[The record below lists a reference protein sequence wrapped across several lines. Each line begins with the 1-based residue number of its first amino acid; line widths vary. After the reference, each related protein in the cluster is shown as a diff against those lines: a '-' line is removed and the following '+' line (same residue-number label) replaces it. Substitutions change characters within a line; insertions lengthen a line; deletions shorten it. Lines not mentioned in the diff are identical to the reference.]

1 MNKKIALLLVSTIL
15 IFASCKTTEQKKTPQ
30 EMLREGL
37 IESAK
42 GEFTF
47 SSDIHA
53 VDNEGNTVLHVAAE
67 IDNAELIDYF
77 IARGADPDVKNSN
90 GDTALLVAI
99 KKDSFNVVKKLATIK
114 GGIFAKDS
122 EGIPAIEV
130 ALNKNERYYD
140 FLITKETGN
149 ILNSFGQNLV
159 HYFVESK
166 NLKGIELCIEKE
178 LPISIKD
185 SNNKTPLDLAFSD
198 INDIICVEIAAK
210 LIEGN
215 AEEVIT
221 DFSYF
226 QEAIRNRN
234 VNIRFEDGQTPLHLS
249 AIFGHNAIAE
259 YLLGNGADTS
269 VQDSAGSTPLHE
281 AIRYGNID
289 VTKLLLASNANVNAE
304 DTLGKTPIMLTMPK
318 DKIKDSYETLIKYKA
333 DLHQKDK
340 FGDTVLHTA
349 TMLQV
354 EDEILLMLTEN
365 GADINA
371 RNKEG
376 VTPLL
381 IAIQSGDV
389 EMTRLLTSCGANI
402 HTKDTHGNSPLSI
415 ALSSDTEIF
424 EATVNQQ
431 NCNTQ
436 DSNGNT
442 PLHIALINDAPLL
455 KVQHIISLTDDVN
468 LRNSEGNSPLF
479 ITVLKNRKQVG
490 TTLLQKNADIFSTN
504 TNNNS
509 PLSLALKY
517 GGSVQDWLITSKTI
531 HSTDGS
537 GNTVLHYAAEWG
549 YIDSIISLN
558 SKGADINARN
568 ANGESCLFNAAKTD
582 NPEVIQTVINQG
594 AGIFERDNLGNTPLH
609 TAVRWDA
616 KNAAE
621 KLLELG
627 ININSQNSA
636 GKSPLAEAVIAGKEK
651 VAEFLLENGADVN
664 SSDTTG
670 VTILMD
676 TIRGQNPNL
685 VELLL
690 AYDAN
695 PNLQDIYGQ
704 NAYHYAAYIANI
716 DIINLISWAGG
727 NPLSRDKQGKTPF
740 SIVIN
745 KNIDIAKAVLG
756 NSWNITDSDG
766 NSPIHIIVKNNASD
780 VLLKTL
786 INEGY
791 PIDTRNADGYTPL
804 NYAIQA
810 NDIDTALILLENG
823 ANPFHTIDKKGTNG
837 ITLALDNKNRTM
849 ITNIVKY
856 SNETS
861 DIKGNTILHYAARIP
876 DEKIF
881 ADLLSFGLD
890 TDLKNISGDTAFDI
904 AKRWKNT
911 KIMDLIKQNNQNKKN
926 NE

>member
-1 MNKKIALLLVSTIL
+1 MNKKIAFLLLLSICIFSGCKSTPH
-15 IFASCKTTEQKKTPQ
+15 K
-30 EMLREGL
+30 MVR
-37 IESAK
+37 K
-42 GEFTF
+42 GKYEAARNEFTYA
-47 SSDIHA
+47 SDINA
-53 VDNEGNTVLHVAAE
+53 VDAEGNTVLHIAAE
-67 IDNAELIDYF
+67 IDHADLADYF
-77 IARGADPDVKNSN
+77 VYKGADPEIKNN
-90 GDTALLVAI
+90 AGDTPLLVAI
-99 KKDSFNVVKKLATIK
+99 KENNVSTVKLLSNNCGGLFTKDAT
-114 GGIFAKDS
+114 GT
-122 EGIPAIEV
+122 PAIQV
-130 ALNKNERYYD
+130 ALNKDEKYYEHLINKKTGV
-140 FLITKETGN
+140 FLNDI
-149 ILNSFGQNLV
+149 GQNLV
-159 HYFVESK
+159 HYFVLTK
-166 NLKGIELCIEKE
+166 DLKGIETCIEKG
-178 LPISIKD
+178 LDISLKD
-185 SNNKTPLDLAFSD
+185 SNKKTPLDLAFND
-198 INDIICVEIAAK
+198 INDINSVEIAAR
-210 LIEGN
+210 LIEAK
-215 AEEVIT
+215 AEEVET
-221 DFSYF
+221 DFAYF
-226 QEAIRNRN
+226 QEAIKNRN
-234 VNIRFEDGQTPLHLS
+234 VNIRFDDGQTPLHLS
-249 AIFGHNAIAE
+249 AIHGHNAIAE
-259 YLLGNGADTS
+259 YLLVNNAETS

-281 AIRYGNID
+281 SVRYGNIEI
-289 VTKLLLASNANVNAE
+289 TNLLLSNNADVNAK
-304 DTLGKTPIMLTMPK
+304 DTLGKTPIMLRMPK
-318 DKIKDSYETLIKYKA
+318 EKVNETYELLIKYKS
-333 DLHQKDK
+333 DLHQKDN

-354 EDEILLMLTEN
+354 DDEILLMLTQK

-389 EMTRLLTSCGANI
+389 EMIKLLTSCGANI

-424 EATVNQQ
+424 EATINAQ

-442 PLHIALINDAPLL
+442 PLHMALLNDAPLL

-490 TTLLQKNADIFSTN
+490 TNLLQKNADIFSTN

-531 HSTDGS
+531 RSTDGS

-549 YIDSIISLN
+549 YIDSIISLKA
-558 SKGADINARN
+558 KGADINAKN
-568 ANGESCLFNAAKTD
+568 ANGETCLFNAAKTD
-582 NPEVIQTVINQG
+582 NPEVIQTVIDQG
-594 AGIFERDNLGNTPLH
+594 ATIFERDNLGNTPLH

-616 KNAAE
+616 KESAN

-651 VAEFLLENGADVN
+651 VAEFLLENNADVN
-664 SSDTTG
+664 SSDTNG

-676 TIRGQNPNL
+676 TIRGQNKNL

-716 DIINLISWAGG
+716 DIIDLISWAGG

-740 SIVIN
+740 SLVIN
-745 KNIDIAKAVLG
+745 KNIEIAKAVLG
-756 NSWNITDSDG
+756 NSWNLTDSDG

-780 VLLKTL
+780 VLLKSL
-786 INEGY
+786 ISDGY
-791 PIDTRNADGYTPL
+791 PIDTRNADGFTPL
-804 NYAIQA
+804 NYAIKA
-810 NDIDTALILLENG
+810 NDVDTALILLENG
-823 ANPFHTIDKKGTNG
+823 ANPFHSIDKKGTNG

-856 SNETS
+856 SSETS
-861 DIKGNTILHYAARIP
+861 DIKGNTILHYAAQIP

-881 ADLLSFGLD
+881 SDLLSFGLD
-890 TDLKNISGDTAFDI
+890 TEIKNISGDTPYDI
-904 AKRWKNT
+904 AKRWKNN
-911 KIMDLIKQNNQNKKN
+911 KIMDLIKQYNQNNKKN
-926 NE
+926 DSEK